1 MKKIIAWLLEPF
13 YFKTLLPYLGGIGFV
28 LYGGGKGDSDPPDYT
43 AVAQASA
50 QAARIANELGREQ
63 LAESKR
69 QYDNNM
75 AVAQPIVNAQTQLA
89 NQTIAQGD
97 DYFNY
102 MKQYSRPVEQSL
114 YYESMG
120 FTPDEIAQI
129 EASRT
134 REVTAF
140 KDQTSQPVPVSY
152 QVPTYEIQPDI
163 PAGAVKGSDVGNIT
177 VPNPNPRPNVGIG
190 QGLGGVAAWQPTI
203 TTKADPNSY
212 YVKNPDGT
220 YKQVTV
226 GQKVIEG
233 TKTVNQSVPQDAS
246 KLIQE
251 TPETDALQ
259 AQLGAVASAR
269 LKEQDATERQKITDL
284 NTNLATRIGESDVDV
299 YLRNKQ
305 AIDEETAQAV
315 ADARSGFSSTAN
327 MIAREGMRYGFSPN
341 KIAAAVAGTG
351 TDQATKTAQA
361 ANATRKNATQTM
373 YQRGVGESGQ
383 LLTGGMTDRSNKIQD
398 EALAT
403 GRKLDVA
410 GLYRGLP
417 GASQGAY
424 NVSIGAGNSA
434 VSNNAQAGNS
444 LIANNQGAA
453 NTILQGQ
460 QQKLSGLTS
469 ILNNQVSQSNN
480 QGDDSAIWGA
490 LGTVGGAAIMASDKK
505 VKKNIKKV
513 DDDKSLE
520 GIKKTE
526 VSEWQYD
533 NKKIKGQDNKK
544 HVGAMAQDV
553 KKNMGKQSS
562 NGEMV
567 DLISM
572 VGVNMSATRALAK
585 KVEKL
590 EGEKK

>member
-28 LYGGGKGDSDPPDYT
+28 LYGGGKGGSDAPDYT
-43 AVAQASA
+43 PVAQASA
-50 QAARIANELGREQ
+50 EAARIANELGREQ
-63 LAESKR
+63 LAEAKR
-69 QYDNNM
+69 QYDNNI
-75 AVAQPIVNAQTQLA
+75 AIAQPIVNSQAQLA

-134 REVTAF
+134 REITAF

-152 QVPTYEIQPDI
+152 QVPTYEMQPDI
-163 PAGAVKGSDVGNIT
+163 PAGALKGSDIGNIKIA
-177 VPNPNPRPNVGIG
+177 NPNPRPSGNSMASMGA
-190 QGLGGVAAWQPTI
+190 LGGWQPTI
-203 TTKADPNSY
+203 TQKADPNAY

-226 GQKVIEG
+226 GQKVVEG

-246 KLIQE
+246 KLIQD

-259 AQLGAVASAR
+259 AQLGAIASAR
-269 LKEQDATERQKITDL
+269 LKEQDAAERQKITDL
-284 NTNLATRIGESDVDV
+284 NTNLSTRIGESDVDV

-327 MIAREGMRYGFSPN
+327 MIAREGMRYGFSPD
-341 KIAAAVAGTG
+341 KIAAAVSNTG

-361 ANATRKNATQTM
+361 ANATRKNATNTM
-373 YQRGVGESGQ
+373 YQRGIGESGQ
-383 LLTGGMTDRSNKIQD
+383 LLTGGMTDRNNKIQD
-398 EALAT
+398 ESLAT

-417 GASQGAY
+417 NASQGAY
-424 NVSIGAGNSA
+424 GVAVGAGNSA

-453 NTILQGQ
+453 QTILQGQ

-469 ILNNQVSQSNN
+469 ILGSQTNMAN

-490 LGTVGGAAIMASDKK
+490 LGTVGGAAVTA
-505 VKKNIKKV
+505 
-513 DDDKSLE
+513 
-520 GIKKTE
+520 
-526 VSEWQYD
+526 Y
-533 NKKIKGQDNKK
+533 
-544 HVGAMAQDV
+544 
-553 KKNMGKQSS
+553 
-562 NGEMV
+562 
-567 DLISM
+567 
-572 VGVNMSATRALAK
+572 
-585 KVEKL
+585 
-590 EGEKK
+590 